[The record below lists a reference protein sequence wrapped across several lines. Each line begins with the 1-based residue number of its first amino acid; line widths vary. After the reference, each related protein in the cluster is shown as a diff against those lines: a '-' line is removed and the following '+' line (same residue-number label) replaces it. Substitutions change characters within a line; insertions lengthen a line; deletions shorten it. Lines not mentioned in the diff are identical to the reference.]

1 MRTVWRGPCGR
12 KMTEILGTALT
23 EIVTAE
29 TAVANPGAE
38 SVARYAPGGIPSR
51 RNSPSGL
58 LVAVRLSGDS
68 SCSTVIVAPA
78 TRAPLASSAIPT
90 SAPSAFERLELY
102 YGLLLKLN
110 GFARQRLFLVGLV
123 NGVEYAVDERRR
135 LFRRKLLGEF
145 ERLVDDYLG
154 RRCTRAQLRDR
165 QAQDGAVNCGH
176 AIQAPVCG
184 VP

>member
-29 TAVANPGAE
+29 TAGANPGAE
-38 SVARYAPGGIPSR
+38 TVTRYAPGGIPSR

-78 TRAPLASSAIPT
+78 TRAPLASSTIPT
-90 SAPSAFERLELY
+90 SAPSAFCAAVAGPLHSSASSKLAIVLMRGCDFFPDMHRLQGSGWLPKA
-102 YGLLLKLN
+102 GDD
-110 GFARQRLFLVGLV
+110 
-123 NGVEYAVDERRR
+123 AV
-135 LFRRKLLGEF
+135 
-145 ERLVDDYLG
+145 
-154 RRCTRAQLRDR
+154 A
-165 QAQDGAVNCGH
+165 
-176 AIQAPVCG
+176 
-184 VP
+184 